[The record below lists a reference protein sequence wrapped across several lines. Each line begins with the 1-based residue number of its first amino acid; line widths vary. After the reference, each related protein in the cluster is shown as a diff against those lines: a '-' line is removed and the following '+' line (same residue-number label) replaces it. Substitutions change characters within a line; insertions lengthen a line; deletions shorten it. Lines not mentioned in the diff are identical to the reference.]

1 MTVSYENSYIEYVAT
16 ASQTD
21 FTIPFG
27 YLASTHI
34 HVYNSDGG
42 FSGAPEFVQGSD
54 YSVVGGGSPKVVFGV
69 GRTAGHRILI
79 RRITPK
85 TQETDYPE
93 GGGRFPATSHEAA
106 LDKLTYL
113 VQERNDAPY
122 LGDID
127 FSNFMKVIANGTFDA
142 KGLRITSGAAAVDGT
157 DYATLNDVTA
167 LVAGGVTVELASGS
181 LYSTTGDGQEEY
193 ETDWQGIDVNDIIV
207 FVEGQ
212 WQDPTSAYTIDN
224 TGNPLAGSKIVFTEN
239 IASGAKI
246 RAWAPS
252 GSVVSSVSGVTID
265 NGNIADGAIATGKL
279 SPSTEG
285 YFLRVVSG
293 VWAGVALTAS
303 MVTDLAT
310 WIGTNVKLNDLDGPD
325 GSVDFNNHKATGL
338 AAGTASTDAV
348 RVDQLADYPRSK
360 SDTRSMSGS
369 SGSSSRSCSMTF
381 PWNVS
386 MVTMS
391 GSGALS
397 AAFAFHGNASR
408 IAYVMSGS
416 TNMYKVTCERSTSG
430 SNKVVTVTVEQ
441 YVGTPT
447 ITNNLDICGVE
458 GDA

>member
-1 MTVSYENSYIEYVAT
+1 MTVSYENSYIEYFAT

-69 GRTAGHRILI
+69 GRTAGDRILI

-93 GGGRFPATSHEAA
+93 GGGRFEARSHEAA
-106 LDKLTYL
+106 LDKLTWIA
-113 VQERNDAPY
+113 QELSNSPT
-122 LGDID
+122 LGDFD
-127 FSNFMKVIANGTFDA
+127 FADFMQVISDGTFDSQ
-142 KGLRITSGAAAVDGT
+142 GRRISNGAAAVDGS
-157 DYATLNDVTA
+157 DYTTLDDVTA

-181 LYSTTGDGQEEY
+181 LYSTTGDGQDEY
-193 ETDWQGIDVNDIIV
+193 ETDWQGIDENDIIV

-224 TGNPLAGSKIVFTEN
+224 TGNPLTGSTIVFSEN

-252 GSVVSSVSGVTID
+252 GSVVSTLSGIVVTD
-265 NGNIADGAIATGKL
+265 ANISDDSIATAKL
-279 SPSTEG
+279 AASDEG
-285 YFLRVVSG
+285 DFLQVVSG
-293 VWAGVALTAS
+293 EWTGAPLTAS
-303 MVTDLAT
+303 LVTDLAS

-416 TNMYKVTCERSTSG
+416 TNMYKVTCERSASG

-447 ITNNLDICGVE
+447 ISDNLDICGVE